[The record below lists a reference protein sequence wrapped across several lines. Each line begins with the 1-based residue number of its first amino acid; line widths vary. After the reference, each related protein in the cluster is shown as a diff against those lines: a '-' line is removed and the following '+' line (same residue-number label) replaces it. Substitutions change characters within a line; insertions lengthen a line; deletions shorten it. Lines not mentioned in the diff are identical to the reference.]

1 MTFKEFGFDERIQ
14 KGIDEAGFVEPMPV
28 QAECFKFLINEHRD
42 VYAQSQTG
50 TGKTAAFC
58 LGIFQLITSEESF
71 KNEKSLII
79 VPTRELAVQIER
91 ECNLLGKY
99 LNLRIGAVFGGM
111 GFKSQ
116 EAMLKKGLDILIGT
130 PGRLIDFGNRKV
142 INFKEYGFLVIDEA
156 DRLFDMGFL
165 PDLKSII
172 GRMRPSTERRTL
184 LFSATLNS
192 KVGNLAWE
200 YMSNPGEIIIE
211 PEKTTVDTVTQEIYH
226 VSKNEKMQLLLG
238 IMKKSNPE
246 NAVIFTNTRHSA
258 WEVAKRLKVN
268 GYEVTSLMGDLPQ
281 KQRMKIVDGVKKGH
295 HRFLVS
301 TDVASRGLHI
311 DELEMVINYDLPLDA
326 ESYIHRI
333 GRTARA
339 GKKGKTITMACEEYI
354 YGLGPIEKLLG
365 KKIPVKWADESLYLK
380 DESANTHYTRRDR
393 YRGMDGNSKKTG
405 NQSPRKQPRKG
416 MKFLDPGASRVQSA
430 VSSVAGGKLEDL
442 MLETRSTDNQE
453 QRPQRDRGKQKSQSS
468 PRKSSKD
475 RKPKTENKQ
484 RKAPPGA
491 TIPEAGGKRIDSNT
505 SIDKRLEYYRKK
517 YGDNFSLDS
526 NESSNQKKKG
536 LLGRLLGK

>member
-14 KGIDEAGFVEPMPV
+14 KGIDEAGFVTPMPV

-58 LGIFQLITSEESF
+58 LGIFQLITNEESF

-99 LNLRIGAVFGGM
+99 LDLRIGAVFGGM

-116 EAMLKKGLDILIGT
+116 EAMLNKGLDILIGT
-130 PGRLIDFGNRKV
+130 PGRLIDFSNRKV
-142 INFKEYGFLVIDEA
+142 IDFKEYGFLVIDEA

-165 PDLKSII
+165 PDLKRII

-192 KVGNLAWE
+192 RVGNLAWE
-200 YMSNPGEIIIE
+200 YMKNPGEIIID

-238 IMKKSNPE
+238 IMKKNNPE

-281 KQRMKIVDGVKKGH
+281 KQRMKIIDGVKKGH

-339 GKKGKTITMACEEYI
+339 GKK
-354 YGLGPIEKLLG
+354 EKQLPWL
-365 KKIPVKWADESLYLK
+365 VK
-380 DESANTHYTRRDR
+380 
-393 YRGMDGNSKKTG
+393 
-405 NQSPRKQPRKG
+405 
-416 MKFLDPGASRVQSA
+416 
-430 VSSVAGGKLEDL
+430 
-442 MLETRSTDNQE
+442 
-453 QRPQRDRGKQKSQSS
+453 
-468 PRKSSKD
+468 
-475 RKPKTENKQ
+475 
-484 RKAPPGA
+484 
-491 TIPEAGGKRIDSNT
+491 
-505 SIDKRLEYYRKK
+505 SI
-517 YGDNFSLDS
+517 FMV
-526 NESSNQKKKG
+526 
-536 LLGRLLGK
+536 